1 MRPAILTALALALS
15 PAALAYDGTPVQGQL
30 RNAAG
35 PVTDGLY
42 TVKVGLWT
50 AESAGTLVWSEIHP
64 AVPVGDGLFSLKL
77 GAFTALPTT
86 LWRDHDALWVS
97 VSVEQ
102 EPELPRR
109 PLSAVPWAEV
119 AAYAHE
125 AGALACTGCVGAS
138 QLGITQDEHG
148 SLALL
153 TPDGL
158 GASALVQDAAG
169 FVGVSQPA
177 PVVALDVGGAIR
189 VAATT
194 AECSP
199 ALEGAIQYDKAS
211 KQLRFCNG
219 LAWAAVGGSFEGL
232 SRVFQVQNPNG
243 SAVSDY
249 QLRVDVADFI
259 AVYGPIFEVLAPG
272 GAAVPY
278 CFEQPSGECGKAAS
292 NVVWVKLP
300 TLAASSSAAFVFQK
314 AAASGVDSAP
324 EVFDFYEDFGAPID
338 LVRWQIATDTC
349 TPSVSGGE
357 LRSGAQNA
365 NNRECGL
372 MSSSALLSESVTLE
386 TRITIAATGTSDAD
400 PIVAAVSSDFT
411 TTATQNNAAVGWVCD
426 DEGPTHSLYYG
437 TGQTTSFSSTN
448 IRGTTSVVAV
458 QLHGGQVRA
467 CLTLDGTCSTF
478 QARGTGRDRIFVGST
493 AFGGIPWSYDW
504 VRVRRYAPSALT
516 GTWQ

>member
-1 MRPAILTALALALS
+1 MRPAIITALALALS
-15 PAALAYDGTPVQGQL
+15 PAVLAYNGTPIQGQL

-50 AESAGTLVWSEIHP
+50 AETAGALVWSELHP
-64 AVPVGDGLFSLKL
+64 AVPVGDGLFSLQL
-77 GAFTALPTT
+77 GTFAALPAT
-86 LWRDHDALWVS
+86 LWREHDALWVS

-125 AGALACTGCVGAS
+125 AGTLACTGCIGAS
-138 QLGITQDEHG
+138 QLGIESADHG
-148 SLALL
+148 HLALL

-158 GASALVQDAAG
+158 GASALVQDEAG
-169 FVGVSQPA
+169 FVGVSQPS

-189 VAATT
+189 VASTSAP
-194 AECSP
+194 CSP
-199 ALEGAIQYDKAS
+199 ALEGAIQYDPAS

-232 SRVFQVQNPNG
+232 SRAFEVQNQNG
-243 SAVSDY
+243 SAVSGY
-249 QLRVDVADFI
+249 QLRVDVTD
-259 AVYGPIFEVLAPG
+259 VVTLYGPLFDVLTSG
-272 GAAVPY
+272 GTPVPY
-278 CFEQPSGECGKAAS
+278 CFEQLNGECGKLAS

-300 TLAASSSAAFVFQK
+300 TLAAASSATFTFQK

-324 EVFDFYEDFGAPID
+324 DVFDFYEDFGAPID
-338 LVRWQIATDTC
+338 LVRWQISTDTC
-349 TPSVSGGE
+349 TPTVSGGE
-357 LRSGAQNA
+357 LRSGPANT

-372 MSSSALLSESVTLE
+372 MSSSAVLSDSVTLE
-386 TRITIAATGTSDAD
+386 TRATIAATGTSDAD
-400 PIVAAVSSDFT
+400 PMVAAVSSDFT
-411 TTATQNNAAVGWVCD
+411 TTTTQNNSAVGWVCD
-426 DEGPTHSLYYG
+426 DEGPSHSLYYG
-437 TGQTTSFSSTN
+437 TGSTVAFSTTN
-448 IRGTTSVVAV
+448 IRGQSFNVLVNLQGGLV
-458 QLHGGQVRA
+458 QA
-467 CLTLDGTCSTF
+467 CLTLDGACSTF
-478 QARGTGRDRIFVGST
+478 QTRGSGRDRIFLGST

-516 GTWQ
+516 GAWK